1 MVGVRR
7 RPGGEAV
14 QARSAVSE
22 APSFN
27 APLCHINI
35 HPKYMHVKQAQESE
49 KKEDG
54 VRTLAQTWAEFLR
67 VQVSPNGI
75 SSFRPH
81 HPKLLSLQEMMC
93 GIRPNLSPCN
103 TSGGVGGG

>member
-1 MVGVRR
+1 M
-7 RPGGEAV
+7 
-14 QARSAVSE
+14 
-22 APSFN
+22 
-27 APLCHINI
+27 
-35 HPKYMHVKQAQESE
+35 
-49 KKEDG
+49 
-54 VRTLAQTWAEFLR
+54 RTLAQTWAEFLR

-103 TSGGVGGG
+103 IWGGVDDAGRGLDDLMHAFTLPVRTRDQEVVTN